1 MIYFGLII
9 NWYRILRDQD
19 KKYICDLFIPDQ
31 SMDIEHRKE
40 FLIKSLDLSKEYR
53 NVIAHGSKTIGL
65 NGLPVLPK
73 EQSIRLAGKL
83 LSREEYNSK
92 LGQNDIY
99 SVFIIILTLTNDT
112 TLLMA
117 FYMDCHVFFHKYK
130 NNTFNNKTI
139 FEVFGIPNNLLQRI
153 EAFLRDRLSI

>member
-1 MIYFGLII
+1 
-9 NWYRILRDQD
+9 
-19 KKYICDLFIPDQ
+19 
-31 SMDIEHRKE
+31 MDIEHRKE

-117 FYMDCHVFFHKYK
+117 FYMDCHVFFINIRITLLTTKQYSR
-130 NNTFNNKTI
+130 FLEYQTI
-139 FEVFGIPNNLLQRI
+139 YCKELKHFYVID
-153 EAFLRDRLSI
+153 FLYD